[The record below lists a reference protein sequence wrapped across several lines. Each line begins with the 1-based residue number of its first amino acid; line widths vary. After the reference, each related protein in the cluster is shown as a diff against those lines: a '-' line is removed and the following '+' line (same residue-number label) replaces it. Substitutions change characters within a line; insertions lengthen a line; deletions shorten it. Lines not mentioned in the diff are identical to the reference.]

1 MVAQKSS
8 GSDMEETILA
18 RKTVT
23 KTYVI
28 GDREYPTLD
37 EAKEAALIALIGA
50 TPVTVMLLLKNAAA
64 VAAILLSK
72 GHRKRGPRKKKVA
85 DPAAGHPLL
94 PMVEISN
101 LPEPIAQALSPFA
114 PKMTVPAEPPKNAGT
129 KTAVARPGSE
139 FPDLSTIEMPPCS
152 I

>member
-1 MVAQKSS
+1 
-8 GSDMEETILA
+8 MEERIIA
-18 RKTVT
+18 RKVVT

-72 GHRKRGPRKKKVA
+72 GHRKRGPRKKKA
-85 DPAAGHPLL
+85 PLDDHPTL
-94 PMVEISN
+94 PMPG
-101 LPEPIAQALSPFA
+101 LPGVLQDVQPAVGAPVTAPIPV
-114 PKMTVPAEPPKNAGT
+114 KVVPPTPGKRTGT
-129 KTAVARPGSE
+129 KEAVARPGAE
-139 FPDLSTIEMPPCS
+139 FPDLSTIEMPPCN